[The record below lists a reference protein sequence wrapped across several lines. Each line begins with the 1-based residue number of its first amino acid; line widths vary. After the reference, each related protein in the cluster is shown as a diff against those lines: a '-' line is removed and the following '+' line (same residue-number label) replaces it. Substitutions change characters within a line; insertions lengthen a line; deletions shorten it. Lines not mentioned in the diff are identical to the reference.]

1 MKPAGRPT
9 RSNRRGGSLRPM
21 IRLSHGRPLAA
32 VRLALLLVVT
42 LVAAGC
48 ARVLET
54 APAPTPGD
62 FPGIASVLGQ
72 RGIRVD
78 AIASGDAGCADAEL
92 ARTAIRFTLA
102 GADQA
107 TPVTARIYIFGTQ
120 AAYDRR
126 RQSVDACARAYITDP
141 AELQVIDAAP
151 FVLVGQGPWAT
162 NFATTV
168 KRALREAAAQP

>member
-1 MKPAGRPT
+1 
-9 RSNRRGGSLRPM
+9 M
-21 IRLSHGRPLAA
+21 ISPSPGRPLAA

-72 RGIRVD
+72 HGIRVES
-78 AIASGDAGCADAEL
+78 IASGDAGCPDVEL

-102 GADQA
+102 GADQP

-120 AAYDRR
+120 AAYDKR
-126 RQSVDACARAYITDP
+126 RQSVDVCARSYITDS
-141 AELQVIDAAP
+141 AQLQVVDAAP

-162 NFATTV
+162 TFAATV
-168 KRALREAAAQP
+168 KRSLREAAAQP